1 MFASRHVT
9 TDSRNAPFC
18 HEEDGG
24 ACFVVCFGVSFTQVK
39 TMTKKIETPNSTTGR
54 QGAHSA
60 LTPTINRDFA
70 NPVGSLADES
80 LLSPQEIRARIFQ
93 YTTTAQILLKQ
104 GLSEPAF
111 DALMKAYL
119 LDPVNPDVIACEKSV
134 LPVWENSRRL
144 RTAGT
149 TSKPLTDQERLQV
162 LKAQKEGER
171 LAKEREMWSKASST
185 NSRKD
190 SPLNPRRR

>member
-1 MFASRHVT
+1 VI
-9 TDSRNAPFC
+9 
-18 HEEDGG
+18 
-24 ACFVVCFGVSFTQVK
+24 CFGVSFFEVK
-39 TMTKKIETPNSTTGR
+39 AMNKKSGTPNSATER
-54 QGAHSA
+54 QTARHSLA
-60 LTPTINRDFA
+60 PTIHHDFA
-70 NPVGSLADES
+70 NPFGSPADES
-80 LLSPQEIRARIFQ
+80 LLSPQEIRARVFQ
-93 YTTTAQILLKQ
+93 YTTTAHILLKQ

-134 LPVWENSRRL
+134 LPVWEDARRL

-149 TSKPLTDQERLQV
+149 SAKPLTDQERLQV

-171 LAKEREMWSKASST
+171 LAKEREMWSRASRT
-185 NSRKD
+185 TTAAKD